1 MPTSVSWAR
10 SGRLAAAFAAVV
22 AAGVSAQGPQ
32 DVEALLGRVGNRVEE
47 FYKRAQ
53 SLICMEKVTA
63 QPISSDLSTQGFA
76 RVLEY
81 DLRVELLATGDPES
95 HEANF
100 VRELRKV
107 NGRVPKPRDLD
118 DRNTCLDPNPLTPE
132 PLTFLLAKNRGEYI
146 FAWAGYGKG
155 KDSKTI
161 LVDYRPVRIEKPAY
175 VEDEKGREDCFQLSL
190 PVERSGRLWIDARTY
205 DVIRVE
211 QHLAAR
217 VEVRVPFAQ
226 QRRHNLP
233 DAIVV
238 DRYDLVTRYR
248 PVVFDD
254 PEETL
259 LLPASIEQLALLHGA
274 QSNRKTQVFSNYRRF
289 ITSGRI
295 VK

>member
-10 SGRLAAAFAAVV
+10 NARLAAAIAAVV
-22 AAGVSAQGPQ
+22 TTGVSARAPQ
-32 DVEALLGRVGNRVEE
+32 DVEALLGRVGNRVEQ

-53 SLICMEKVTA
+53 SLMCVEKVTA
-63 QPISSDLSTQGFA
+63 QPISTDMSTQGFA

-81 DLRVELLATGDPES
+81 ELRVELAASADPGAQ
-95 HEANF
+95 EANF
-100 VRELRKV
+100 ARELRKV
-107 NGRVPKPRDLD
+107 NGRAPKPRDLD

-132 PLTFLLAKNRGEYI
+132 PLTFLLAKNRGDYT
-146 FAWAGYGKG
+146 FVWAGYGKG
-155 KDSKTI
+155 KDLNTI
-161 LVDYRPVRIEKPAY
+161 LIDYRPVKIDKPAY
-175 VEDEKGREDCFQLSL
+175 LEDEKGREDCFQLSL
-190 PVERSGRLWIDARTY
+190 PVERRGRLWIDARTD
-205 DVIRVE
+205 DVLRVE

-226 QRRHNLP
+226 QLRHHLP
-233 DAIVV
+233 DSIVV
-238 DRYDLVTRYR
+238 DRYDLVTRYKA
-248 PVVFDD
+248 VVFGD

-259 LLPASIEQLALLHGA
+259 LLPASIEQLAVLHGA